1 MIFCENDEMRQKM
14 RPIAFDKTD
23 RKILALLQA
32 DGRMTNAD
40 LAQRICLSP
49 SACLRRVQR
58 LEAARVIAGYVALVS
73 QDAVGRPTSIFVEV
87 TLKSQS
93 EESLKAFERAVRAC
107 PDVMECY
114 LMSGDADYLIRVVA
128 ADTQD
133 YERIH
138 KQHLTRL
145 PGVARI
151 RSGFALRAV
160 CKRTALDV

>member
-1 MIFCENDEMRQKM
+1 MDL
-14 RPIAFDKTD
+14 DKTD

-40 LAQRICLSP
+40 LAQHISLSP

-58 LEAARVIAGYVALVS
+58 LEESAVISGYVALVR
-73 QDAVGRPTSIFVEV
+73 QEAVGRPTSIFVEV

-107 PDVMECY
+107 PDIMECY

-151 RSGFALRAV
+151 RSSFALRAIS
-160 CKRTALDV
+160 RTSSHV

>member
-1 MIFCENDEMRQKM
+1 MPSVEL
-14 RPIAFDKTD
+14 DKTD

-32 DGRMTNAD
+32 DGRITNAE
-40 LAQRICLSP
+40 LAHRVNLSP

-58 LEAARVIAGYVALVS
+58 LEAGGVIAGYVALVS
-73 QDAVGRPTSIFVEV
+73 QEKLGRPTSIFIEV
-87 TLKSQS
+87 ALKTQS
-93 EESLKAFERAVRAC
+93 EEALKAFERAVRAC

-151 RSGFALRAV
+151 RSSFALRAV
-160 CKRTALDV
+160 CKKTALDV